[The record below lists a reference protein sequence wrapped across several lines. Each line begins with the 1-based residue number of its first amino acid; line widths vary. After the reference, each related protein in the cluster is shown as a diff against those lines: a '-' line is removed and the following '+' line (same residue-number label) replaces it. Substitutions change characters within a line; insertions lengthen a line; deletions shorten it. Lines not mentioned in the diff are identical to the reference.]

1 MTYFFTWNVPLGN
14 PSHPANIATPATR
27 PTCFLHHLLH
37 YPCTKALYSC
47 QAALLCSGLS
57 KHLRLL
63 LFLVVSGRVGSST
76 TLMRCTSPTK
86 ASHSSNVLI
95 EGERP
100 PSFSQCNE
108 LKEKQMLVHC
118 IGKDFHQEQFHQVS
132 SFSRRWSPDGAAPTY
147 RNRSKMTP
155 LSLTTPVKDILYFLF
170 VFYIH
175 I

>member
-1 MTYFFTWNVPLGN
+1 MLTSVGSAGSCLGVYEFVAEQKPLKWRIGLEFDSCNLGN

-37 YPCTKALYSC
+37 YPCTKASCSC
-47 QAALLCSGLS
+47 QAALLCSSLS

-63 LFLVVSGRVGSST
+63 LFLVVSGRVGSSP

-100 PSFSQCNE
+100 PNFSQCNE

-118 IGKDFHQEQFHQVS
+118 IGKDFHQEQFHQVY
-132 SFSRRWSPDGAAPTY
+132 SFSTIQ
-147 RNRSKMTP
+147 KMVLNATC
-155 LSLTTPVKDILYFLF
+155 
-170 VFYIH
+170 
-175 I
+175 